1 MDISET
7 DFSLPFANVP
17 PLSRPVSNA
26 CLVAK
31 HRGAKN
37 VEVKD
42 VQLILEKNYNLYIPG
57 FGSLPLNEEFKNA
70 YKKSPATEAHKQ
82 RMALIKK
89 TLKKF

>member
-1 MDISET
+1 MSS
-7 DFSLPFANVP
+7 FRLPSANVCA
-17 PLSRPVSNA
+17 LSFRSVSNA